1 MSRKLFAQKI
11 QNIKDEVLLLGSMVE
26 DAVIKSVQSLKTR
39 NVKQA
44 KQIYQHD
51 VELNDKRFSI
61 ENAILIV
68 IATQQPMARDLRQ
81 LASMLDVISELER
94 MGDYAKGIAKV
105 AVKLENV
112 EIRIPIKEIELM
124 AELSIGMLHK
134 ALTAFI
140 NEDTQT
146 ATQIP
151 YEDDA
156 VDRLY
161 EDIYHQ
167 AVESMMSDPKN
178 VDNANLI
185 MWIGH
190 NLERLADRVTNICER
205 TVFIATGELMELEV
219 DEEDDDLELDVDV
232 DFE

>member
-26 DAVIKSVQSLKTR
+26 DAVIKSVQSLKTK
-39 NVKQA
+39 NIKQA

-51 VELNDKRFSI
+51 IELNDKRFSI

-105 AVKLENV
+105 AIKLENV
-112 EIRIPIKEIELM
+112 DLKIPIREIETM
-124 AELSIGMLHK
+124 AELSIAMLHN

-140 NEDTQT
+140 NED
-146 ATQIP
+146 ASKASKIP
-151 YEDDA
+151 YDDDP

-167 AVESMMSDPKN
+167 AVDLMMADPKN

-185 MWIGH
+185 MWVGH

-219 DEEDDDLELDVDV
+219 DEEEDELD
-232 DFE
+232 FQ

>member
-1 MSRKLFAQKI
+1 MSRKLFSQKI

-26 DAVIKSVQSLKTR
+26 DAVIKSVQSLKNR
-39 NVKQA
+39 DVKQA

-51 VELNDKRFSI
+51 IELNDKRFSI

-68 IATQQPMARDLRQ
+68 IATQQPMARDLRE

-105 AVKLENV
+105 AIKIHNV
-112 EIRIPIKEIELM
+112 YLRIPIKEIEKM
-124 AELSIGMLHK
+124 SEIAVGMLHK

-140 NEDTQT
+140 NEDSQT
-146 ATQIP
+146 ASQIP
-151 YEDDA
+151 YEDDIVDQLYEEIYHYA
-156 VDRLY
+156 VDL
-161 EDIYHQ
+161 
-167 AVESMMSDPKN
+167 MMAEPQN
-178 VDNANLI
+178 VDNSNLI
-185 MWIGH
+185 MWVGH

-219 DEEDDDLELDVDV
+219 DEDEDELD
-232 DFE
+232 F

>member
-1 MSRKLFAQKI
+1 MSRKLFSQKI

-39 NVKQA
+39 NIKQA

-51 VELNDKRFSI
+51 IELNDKRFSI

-105 AVKLENV
+105 AIKLENV
-112 EIRIPIKEIELM
+112 DLKIPIREIETM
-124 AELSIGMLHK
+124 AELSVAMLHK

-140 NEDTQT
+140 NEDAST
-146 ATQIP
+146 ASKIP
-151 YEDDA
+151 YDDDP

-167 AVESMMSDPKN
+167 AVDLMMSDPKN

-185 MWIGH
+185 MWVGH

-219 DEEDDDLELDVDV
+219 DEEEDELD
-232 DFE
+232 FQ

>member
-39 NVKQA
+39 NIKQA

-51 VELNDKRFSI
+51 IELNDKRFSI

-112 EIRIPIKEIELM
+112 DLKIPIREIETM
-124 AELSIGMLHK
+124 AELSVSMLHN

-140 NEDTQT
+140 NEDAST
-146 ATQIP
+146 ASKIP
-151 YEDDA
+151 YDDDQ

-167 AVESMMSDPKN
+167 AVDLMMSDPKN

-185 MWIGH
+185 MWVGH

-219 DEEDDDLELDVDV
+219 DEEEDELD
-232 DFE
+232 FQ

>member
-1 MSRKLFAQKI
+1 MSRKLFSQKI

-39 NVKQA
+39 NIKQA

-51 VELNDKRFSI
+51 IELNDKRFSI

-112 EIRIPIKEIELM
+112 DLKIPIREIETM
-124 AELSIGMLHK
+124 AELSISMLHN

-140 NEDTQT
+140 NEDAST
-146 ATQIP
+146 ASKIP
-151 YEDDA
+151 YDDDA

-167 AVESMMSDPKN
+167 AVDLMMADPKN

-185 MWIGH
+185 MWVGH

-205 TVFIATGELMELEV
+205 TVFVATGELMELEV
-219 DEEDDDLELDVDV
+219 DEEDDELD
-232 DFE
+232 FE

>member
-39 NVKQA
+39 DVKQA

-51 VELNDKRFSI
+51 IELNDKRFSI

-105 AVKLENV
+105 AIKLENV
-112 EIRIPIKEIELM
+112 DLRIPMNDIEKM
-124 AELSIGMLHK
+124 ADLAVGMLHK

-140 NEDTQT
+140 NEDSQT
-146 ATQIP
+146 ASQIP
-151 YEDDA
+151 YEDDP

-167 AVESMMSDPKN
+167 AVELMMSDPHN
-178 VDNANLI
+178 IDNANLI
-185 MWIGH
+185 MWVGH

-219 DEEDDDLELDVDV
+219 DEEDDEM

>member
-1 MSRKLFAQKI
+1 MTRKLFTQKI
-11 QNIKDEVLLLGSMVE
+11 QNIKDEVFLLGSMVE
-26 DAVIKSVQSLKTR
+26 DAVEKSVQSLKQR
-39 NVKQA
+39 DVHQA
-44 KQIYQHD
+44 KKIYQHD
-51 VELNDKRFSI
+51 IELNDKRFSI

-105 AVKLENV
+105 TIKLQNV
-112 EIRIPIKEIELM
+112 VLDIPINEIERM
-124 AELSIGMLHK
+124 AELAVGMLHK

-140 NEDTQT
+140 GEDAQT
-146 ATQIP
+146 ASQIP

-156 VDRLY
+156 VDQLY
-161 EDIYHQ
+161 EDIYHRS
-167 AVESMMSDPKN
+167 VNLIIDDPKN
-178 VDNANLI
+178 VDYSNLI
-185 MWIGH
+185 MWVAH

-219 DEEDDDLELDVDV
+219 DDEDDELDSVT
-232 DFE
+232 